1 MATGEVSILEHA
13 LQAWE
18 RYFFVMGSTG
28 RILAGLNQRVPD
40 PQLVSGPAVHH
51 ASLRRHLLRA
61 NQDGFDILRYVGTP
75 EVERWNAQAIGGMIQ
90 LPWAL
95 WNWNRYSR
103 RVFRLDDQLQAL
115 LMLTSLARVRWPDI
129 RYPFQSFGL
138 ELSYPITAE
147 DGGETHF
154 ILFWQDPARNQLH
167 FLTLTDTAGAF
178 PVNDIDRNALE
189 KSIRAKNYP
198 RASRSLN
205 RISEEW
211 RRDTRARIAR
221 SDNGGGAWLI
231 MNMDVHGGRVAQE
244 TIDDFTAN
252 TSGSAH
258 NFQYW
263 QPIVHLV
270 LGLCLYLDSLPS
282 NHGLVRPQSTSTPLL
297 PNLASITRPSEICHV
312 LSDMVIPQNIVQ
324 HIQQMRGRAF
334 QEMAAHWRKGHW
346 RRRPGQG
353 GIIGAPKT
361 VWVRP
366 SPMNFKRLLAGELP
380 IGNETL
386 VR

>member
-1 MATGEVSILEHA
+1 MTIGEVGILEHA

-18 RYFFVMGSTG
+18 RYFFVMGSFG
-28 RILAGLNQRVPD
+28 RILAGLNQCVPD
-40 PQLVSGPAVHH
+40 PELVSGPAVHH

-61 NQDGFDILRYVGTP
+61 NQDDFNVLRYVGTP
-75 EVERWNAQAIGGMIQ
+75 EVEHRNARAIGGMIQ

-103 RVFRLDDQLQAL
+103 RVFRLDDQLQVL

-129 RYPFQSFGL
+129 HFPFQAFGL
-138 ELSYPITAE
+138 ELAYPIISD
-147 DGGETHF
+147 DGSETHF
-154 ILFWQDPARNQLH
+154 ILFWQDPVRNQLY
-167 FLTLTDTAGAF
+167 FLTLTDIAGGF
-178 PVNDIDRNALE
+178 PINDIDRNALE

-211 RRDTRARIAR
+211 KQDTRARLAR
-221 SDNGGGAWLI
+221 GENGGGAWLI
-231 MNMDVHGGRVAQE
+231 MNMDVHGGRIAQE
-244 TIDDFTAN
+244 TIDGFTAT

-258 NFQYW
+258 SFQYW

-270 LGLCLYLDSLPS
+270 LGFCLYLDSLPA
-282 NHGLVRPQSTSTPLL
+282 NHRLVQAHSTNTLL
-297 PNLASITRPSEICHV
+297 PNLASIARPAEVCHV
-312 LSDMVIPQNIVQ
+312 LCDMTLPPSVAQ
-324 HIQQMRGRAF
+324 HIQQMRGRPF
-334 QEMAAHWRKGHW
+334 QEMAAHWRQGHH

-353 GIIGAPKT
+353 HIVGAPKS

-366 SPMNFKRLLAGELP
+366 SPINFKRLLTSELP
-380 IGNETL
+380 IGNNAL
-386 VR
+386 VL